1 MMKRDRITIN
11 INMVSITGANIWMT
25 DYEITDLLGVTLNA
39 VRNHVKFI
47 FKSGVLSE
55 SDVYR
60 YILLESGN
68 RADAYNMEM
77 ITALAFRLNS
87 LPAQIF
93 REWVV
98 RKAVTPSRSA
108 PPIVLQIGNGLPC

>member
-1 MMKRDRITIN
+1 MERGTIS
-11 INMVSITGANIWMT
+11 ISKSGVSITGTNIWMT
-25 DYEITDLLGVTLNA
+25 DYEITDLLGVTLSA
-39 VRNHVKFI
+39 VRNHVKSI

-55 SDVYR
+55 NGTYR
-60 YILLESGN
+60 YILLENGN

-87 LPAQIF
+87 LPAKIF

-98 RKAVTPSRSA
+98 KKAVTPTRSA
-108 PPIVLQIGNGLPC
+108 PPIVLQIGKGFPC

>member
-1 MMKRDRITIN
+1 MKRDRITIN
-11 INMVSITGANIWMT
+11 ENMVSITGANIWMT
-25 DYEITDLLGVTLNA
+25 DYEITDLLGVTLSA
-39 VRNHVKFI
+39 VRNHVKSI
-47 FKSGVLSE
+47 FKSGILSE
-55 SDVYR
+55 SNTYR
-60 YILLESGN
+60 YFLLENNN

-87 LPAQIF
+87 LPAKIF

-108 PPIVLQIGNGLPC
+108 APIVLQISNGFPC

>member
-1 MMKRDRITIN
+1 MERGTISISKN
-11 INMVSITGANIWMT
+11 GVSITGNHIWMT
-25 DYEITDLLGVTLNA
+25 DYELNDLFGVTSGA
-39 VRNHVKFI
+39 VRSHIKSI

-55 SDVYR
+55 SDTYR
-60 YILLESGN
+60 YIRLENDN

-87 LPAQIF
+87 LPAKIF

-98 RKAVTPSRSA
+98 RKAVTPSRSI
-108 PPIVLQIGNGLPC
+108 PPIVLQIGNGFPC

>member
-1 MMKRDRITIN
+1 
-11 INMVSITGANIWMT
+11 MT

-39 VRNHVKFI
+39 VHNHVKSI

-55 SDVYR
+55 NGTYR
-60 YILLESGN
+60 YILLENGN

-108 PPIVLQIGNGLPC
+108 APIVLQIGNGFPC

>member
-1 MMKRDRITIN
+1 
-11 INMVSITGANIWMT
+11 MT

-39 VRNHVKFI
+39 VRNHIKSI
-47 FKSGVLSE
+47 FKSGVLPE
-55 SDVYR
+55 NGTYR
-60 YILLESGN
+60 YIRLESGN

-87 LPAQIF
+87 LPAKIF

-98 RKAVTPSRSA
+98 RKAVTPPRSA
-108 PPIVLQIGNGLPC
+108 APIVLQISKGFPC

>member
-1 MMKRDRITIN
+1 MERSTISISRN
-11 INMVSITGANIWMT
+11 GISITGANVWMT
-25 DYEITDLLGVTLNA
+25 DYEITGLFGVTVGA
-39 VRNHVKFI
+39 VRSHIKSI

-55 SDVYR
+55 SGTYR
-60 YILLESGN
+60 YILLENGN

-87 LPAQIF
+87 LPAKIF

-98 RKAVTPSRSA
+98 RKAVTPPRSA
-108 PPIVLQIGNGLPC
+108 APIVLQISKGFPC

>member
-11 INMVSITGANIWMT
+11 GKIVSITGANVWMT
-25 DYEITDLLGVTLNA
+25 DYEITNLFGVTSGV
-39 VRNHVKFI
+39 VRSHIKSI
-47 FKSGVLSE
+47 FKNGVLSE
-55 SDVYR
+55 SDTYR
-60 YILLESGN
+60 YIRLENGN

-87 LPAQIF
+87 LPAKIF

-98 RKAVTPSRSA
+98 KKAVAPARSA
-108 PPIVLQIGNGLPC
+108 QPIVLQIGNGFPC

>member
-1 MMKRDRITIN
+1 MERGTIS
-11 INMVSITGANIWMT
+11 ISKSGVSIMGTNIWMT

-39 VRNHVKFI
+39 VRNHVKSI
-47 FKSGVLSE
+47 FKSGVLPE
-55 SDVYR
+55 NGTYR
-60 YILLESGN
+60 YIRLESGN

-108 PPIVLQIGNGLPC
+108 APIVLQIGNGFPC

>member
-1 MMKRDRITIN
+1 
-11 INMVSITGANIWMT
+11 MT
-25 DYEITDLLGVTLNA
+25 DYEITDLLGVTLSA
-39 VRNHVKFI
+39 VRNHVKSI
-47 FKSGVLSE
+47 FKSGVLPE
-55 SDVYR
+55 NGTYR
-60 YILLESGN
+60 YIRLESGN
-68 RADAYNMEM
+68 RADAYNMEI

-108 PPIVLQIGNGLPC
+108 PPIVLQIGNGFPC

>member
-1 MMKRDRITIN
+1 
-11 INMVSITGANIWMT
+11 MT
-25 DYEITDLLGVTLNA
+25 DYEITDLLGVTLSA
-39 VRNHVKFI
+39 VRNHVKSI
-47 FKSGVLSE
+47 FKSGVLPE
-55 SDVYR
+55 NGTYR
-60 YILLESGN
+60 YIRLESGN
-68 RADAYNMEM
+68 RADAYNIEM

-108 PPIVLQIGNGLPC
+108 PPIVLQIGNGFPC

>member
-1 MMKRDRITIN
+1 MERGTIS
-11 INMVSITGANIWMT
+11 ISKSGVSITGTNIWMT
-25 DYEITDLLGVTLNA
+25 DYEITDLLGVTLSA
-39 VRNHVKFI
+39 VRSHVKSI
-47 FKSGVLSE
+47 FKSGVLPE
-55 SDVYR
+55 SGTYR

-87 LPAQIF
+87 LPAKIF

-108 PPIVLQIGNGLPC
+108 PPIVLQISNGFPC

>member
-1 MMKRDRITIN
+1 
-11 INMVSITGANIWMT
+11 MT
-25 DYEITDLLGVTLNA
+25 DYEITDLLGVTLSA
-39 VRNHVKFI
+39 VRNHVKSI

-55 SDVYR
+55 SDAYR
-60 YILLESGN
+60 YILLENGN

-98 RKAVTPSRSA
+98 RKAVTPSHSA
-108 PPIVLQIGNGLPC
+108 PPIVLQIGNGFPC

>member
-1 MMKRDRITIN
+1 
-11 INMVSITGANIWMT
+11 MT
-25 DYEITDLLGVTLNA
+25 DYEITDLLGVTLSA

-47 FKSGVLSE
+47 FKSRVLSE
-55 SDVYR
+55 SDTYR
-60 YILLESGN
+60 YLQFENGN

-108 PPIVLQIGNGLPC
+108 APIVLQIGNGFPC

>member
-1 MMKRDRITIN
+1 
-11 INMVSITGANIWMT
+11 MVSITGTNIWMT
-25 DYEITDLLGVTLNA
+25 DYEITDLLGVTLSA
-39 VRNHVKFI
+39 VRNHVKSI
-47 FKSGVLSE
+47 FKSGVLPE
-55 SDVYR
+55 NGTYR
-60 YILLESGN
+60 YIRLESGN

-108 PPIVLQIGNGLPC
+108 PPIVLQIGNGFSC